1 MLTLLLVK
9 QYMKDM
15 ADVFDEAQKA
25 IVAVICQDVMG
36 MELSSFRPD
45 EQDAILKSFGIDV
58 TALSH
63 GEYQR
68 SLVESSMRKAVQ
80 YHKEMR
86 EQFEHMV
93 EVCGFGEKDKKLS
106 L

>member
-1 MLTLLLVK
+1 ME
-9 QYMKDM
+9 
-15 ADVFDEAQKA
+15 DVFNEAQKT

-45 EQDAILKSFGIDV
+45 EQGAILKSFGIDV
-58 TALSH
+58 SALGH

-68 SLVESSMRKAVQ
+68 SLVESSLKKVVR
-80 YHKEMR
+80 YYREMK

-93 EVCGFGEKDKKLS
+93 EVCGLDEQGKEMTL
-106 L
+106 